1 MTPERSF
8 SANHAAKI
16 ANLTYRQLDY
26 WARTGF
32 VQPSLAAANGK
43 GSQRSYSYDDLLE
56 LKTVKHM
63 LDLGMDLKRVRA
75 IMNSARS
82 RLRQDHEDVALVHTA
97 GRWRVVH
104 GLDAQEIALW
114 NGEAVLPL
122 DRQRLEVD
130 AALRDLA
137 KAGADV

>member
-16 ANLTYRQLDY
+16 VNVTYRQLDY

-32 VQPSLAAANGK
+32 VRASLAAANGK
-43 GSQRSYSYDDLLE
+43 GSQRSYSYGDLLE

-63 LDLGMDLKRVRA
+63 LDLGMDLKRVRP
-75 IMNSARS
+75 IMNSARNK
-82 RLRQDHEDVALVHTA
+82 LQQNLEDVALIHTT
-97 GRWRVVH
+97 GKWRVVH

-114 NGEAVLPL
+114 NGEAVIPL
-122 DRQRLEVD
+122 DRQQLEVD
-130 AALRDLA
+130 AALHDSARASHDS
-137 KAGADV
+137 